1 MKHYIKNSSWF
12 PEYSEED
19 LGRYVFDGFQEFY
32 AQVDNAIEDKGYIG
46 IKDYR
51 LIQESFIMTEVWNWH
66 ILQMRDNPYYT
77 MTWHD
82 DMRINAT
89 QKSKRLCNE
98 IIINETMKFSCI
110 IGTITEEEI
119 KKSVNNRMEGNK
131 LPEELL
137 GDLQDYYYTD
147 EYWVRRFNDLRFL
160 YWLPSALYIMFSDLV
175 EINGIEWIDLIL
187 NDAKMEYM
195 ELFSQWG
202 KNNRDMLTYMDLCAD
217 RVKLLNDKMLS
228 RMDVEYK
235 YNPELLRI
243 FHDNKSN
250 MQLFLKNIQGLRGA
264 DIVHRVTAAID
275 QKMIYADDAK
285 TPLYKALKALGYLVT
300 SLQNWNR
307 ALYSK
312 KRVPLIE

>member
-1 MKHYIKNSSWF
+1 MI
-12 PEYSEED
+12 
-19 LGRYVFDGFQEFY
+19 
-32 AQVDNAIEDKGYIG
+32 
-46 IKDYR
+46 
-51 LIQESFIMTEVWNWH
+51 
-66 ILQMRDNPYYT
+66 
-77 MTWHD
+77 
-82 DMRINAT
+82 
-89 QKSKRLCNE
+89 
-98 IIINETMKFSCI
+98 FSCI

-187 NDAKMEYM
+187 NDSKMEYM
-195 ELFSQWG
+195 EWISHWC

-217 RVKLLNDKMLS
+217 RVKLLKDKMLS

-264 DIVHRVTAAID
+264 DIVHRVATAID

-285 TPLYKALKALGYLVT
+285 TPLY
-300 SLQNWNR
+300 
-307 ALYSK
+307 
-312 KRVPLIE
+312 